1 MIFHISTI
9 QRRCDYVTLPESW
22 MIKRNAKID
31 VSLGDT
37 IFWKRKIMVVNS
49 GSDLQNACTL
59 VMLRLRESQQ

>member
-1 MIFHISTI
+1 
-9 QRRCDYVTLPESW
+9 

-31 VSLGDT
+31 VSHGYNLLET
-37 IFWKRKIMVVNS
+37 EEIMVVNS